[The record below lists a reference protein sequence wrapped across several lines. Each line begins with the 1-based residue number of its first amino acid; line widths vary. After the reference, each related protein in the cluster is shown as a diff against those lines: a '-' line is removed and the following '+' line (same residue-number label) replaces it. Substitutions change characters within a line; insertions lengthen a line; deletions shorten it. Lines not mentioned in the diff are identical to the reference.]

1 MRNTRTDRR
10 HDNGLI
16 PQKEVDLLLS
26 ERMYRIWLVAATVS
40 IVLLAAHIFW
50 PAFEALWRASLR
62 L

>member
-10 HDNGLI
+10 HDNGPI
-16 PQKEVDLLLS
+16 SQKEVDLLLS

-50 PAFEALWRASLR
+50 PAFEALWRISLR